1 MNDTKFLSEKL
12 LLKVNFHISG
22 KEGEVRYKSV
32 SARKNPSIPKLMWA
46 IANNIEEKVSICDIV
61 IEDVEI
67 FNFDN
72 ICIEEELKEIIY
84 LSDDEPFDHYRFFIV
99 FYKSEYIDR
108 KFAEGWINLITIENK
123 FPSLKMIKESIIKTN
138 KSGLEFKSPLI
149 KNILELSAKDYFDFL
164 SNE

>member
-1 MNDTKFLSEKL
+1 
-12 LLKVNFHISG
+12 
-22 KEGEVRYKSV
+22 
-32 SARKNPSIPKLMWA
+32 MWA
-46 IANNIEEKVSICDIV
+46 IANNIEEEVSICDIV

-99 FYKSEYIDR
+99 FYKSECVNG
-108 KFAEGWINLITIENK
+108 KFIEGWVSLITIENN
-123 FPSLKMIKESIIKTN
+123 FPSLKMINKNIIETN
-138 KSGLEFKSPLI
+138 KSSIKFNSPMI